1 MPCGAQEALQSPTC
15 LGQTFTTGLL
25 SNELA
30 QKNTRS
36 VVIMGGPSKTFYP
49 RETPESLDVMVTQTG
64 RPGVVFNGVADWV
77 YEEEVCAAIFTIETD
92 LRRNFQVLSDTRAI
106 WFSPDGD
113 KIAWTQFNDTDV
125 SMRNILLLLSFG
137 NNVVCSDNDEDKTMT
152 QLLLIPNMS

>member
-1 MPCGAQEALQSPTC
+1 M
-15 LGQTFTTGLL
+15 
-25 SNELA
+25 
-30 QKNTRS
+30 
-36 VVIMGGPSKTFYP
+36 
-49 RETPESLDVMVTQTG
+49 MVTQTG